1 MSWTIESALRT
12 TFALLRD
19 NFVAFFV
26 ATLVFTAPSLILS
39 LLGVGYLVTLVVGL
53 VANVLV
59 MVSLN
64 IGAIRAMGGMRSD
77 IATLINSVNRPDLG
91 RLILLGIVQNIV
103 TMLGVIAFIVP
114 GLWVLSLWMVAMPAM
129 LVEHA
134 TVGGALDRSA
144 NLTQRRRW
152 QVLGAFLVVAVP
164 VVIVAQVLGI
174 STGAFVLFWLIE
186 AALATVL
193 VSLSAVLYTLL
204 CGEKEGATVV
214 QIATALG

>member
-91 RLILLGIVQNIV
+91 RLILLGVVQNVV

-129 LVEHA
+129 LVERA

-144 NLTQRRRW
+144 NLTHG
-152 QVLGAFLVVAVP
+152 GAGRCWAP
-164 VVIVAQVLGI
+164 
-174 STGAFVLFWLIE
+174 SSSSR
-186 AALATVL
+186 
-193 VSLSAVLYTLL
+193 SLS
-204 CGEKEGATVV
+204 
-214 QIATALG
+214 

>member
-59 MVSLN
+59 MISLN

-77 IATLINSVNRPDLG
+77 IATLLNSVNRPDLG

-129 LVEHA
+129 LVERS

-144 NLTQRRRW
+144 GLTRGRRW

-204 CGEKEGATVV
+204 CGEKEGATVL
-214 QIATALG
+214 QIATTLG